1 MEIPKSIIFNGIE
14 YRLMGAGKYYLSQST
29 SNEGRK
35 GAKGLHVAV
44 WEYYSGQ
51 KVPKGYEVHHID
63 GNPFNNDFSNLECVS
78 PSEHRER
85 HKESLDEYNKSQKQ
99 LDHLE
104 RIRPLAKEWHASEE
118 GREWHKNHYEESLGK
133 IEPTEHTCILCGKK
147 FMSKYKY
154 AKSNFKNKMQNTV
167 RTTVKSNM
175 PTKQRRTQKHEN
187 VSSVARNLKRLF
199 TIQTLAKGKK
209 AHRHAAEVVEEN
221 SYTETGKKK
230 VYNITVE
237 KDHLFYAGGFLVSN
251 CDSTS
256 QALNHMIY
264 SKSELKSKTPVDI
277 ME

>member
-104 RIRPLAKEWHASEE
+104 RIGPLTKEWHASEE

-154 AKSNFKNKMQNTV
+154 AKYCSHNCE
-167 RTTVKSNM
+167 VKYAYK
-175 PTKQRRTQKHEN
+175 TKTH
-187 VSSVARNLKRLF
+187 
-199 TIQTLAKGKK
+199 
-209 AHRHAAEVVEEN
+209 
-221 SYTETGKKK
+221 TETRKCVICGKEFEA
-230 VYNITVE
+230 VI
-237 KDHLFYAGGFLVSN
+237 H
-251 CDSTS
+251 DSTS
-256 QALNHMIY
+256 SKRQKGSQTC
-264 SKSELKSKTPVDI
+264 SKSCRSKLLHRNRK
-277 ME
+277 EKGL